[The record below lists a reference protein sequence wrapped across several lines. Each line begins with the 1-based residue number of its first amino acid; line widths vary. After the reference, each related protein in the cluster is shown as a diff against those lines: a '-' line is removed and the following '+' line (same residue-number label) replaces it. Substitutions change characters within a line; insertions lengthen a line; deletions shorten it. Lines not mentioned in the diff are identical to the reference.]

1 MLKFFV
7 TTVARYQ
14 LVWANCPSG
23 FGDEVRR
30 APENS
35 QLSLLASAGEETTRA
50 DVGLRLRD
58 PAAASQFAPALVC
71 KAEGKKPPRGRTGNL
86 GEGRGHRLSF
96 AKQWLR
102 GGRGSPASAP
112 GLPPSRTQA
121 QALAGAGEGA
131 GCRSEAVPIPHG
143 PVPPCQ
149 PSRPWQCHRM
159 EPASTLLKFDNGKSW
174 IFLFFLFFLIFLT
187 RSSRAASPPP
197 PQQRSDAFLP
207 CFFLPSPSLTRW
219 DRAPLGAPGGNAPTQ
234 RRLCPRRSR
243 P

>member
-96 AKQWLR
+96 AKRWLR

-112 GLPPSRTQA
+112 GLPPSRAQA

-159 EPASTLLKFDNGKSW
+159 EPASTSLKFDNGKSW
-174 IFLFFLFFLIFLT
+174 IFLFFLFFLNFPDEELT
-187 RSSRAASPPP
+187 GCLALAAPAALGCLPAVLFSSQPLSHPPGQGP
-197 PQQRSDAFLP
+197 A
-207 CFFLPSPSLTRW
+207 
-219 DRAPLGAPGGNAPTQ
+219 G
-234 RRLCPRRSR
+234 CPRG
-243 P
+243 